1 MRHDGALATHK
12 HDGPMPRLQRLARF
26 ALRAMGWTCLDLP
39 QRPAKAVVIGYPHT
53 SNWDFPVGLLAMA
66 AIGLDARWVGKDA
79 LFRGPAGP
87 VMRWL
92 GGIPVN
98 RREPAGFVDAIA
110 ARIRREQR
118 FILAIAPEGTR
129 SLRPGWKSGFYR
141 IARAADVPVLV
152 GIVDYAQRRIGLV
165 DSIALSGNIDADMA
179 RIASCYR
186 DCHGLHPEHASPIRL
201 I

>member
-1 MRHDGALATHK
+1 
-12 HDGPMPRLQRLARF
+12 MPLLQRLARL
-26 ALRAMGWTCLDLP
+26 ALSAIGWTCLDLP

-66 AIGLDARWVGKDA
+66 ALGLNARWVGKDA

-110 ARIRREQR
+110 ARIRQEER
-118 FILAIAPEGTR
+118 FMLVIAPEGTR
-129 SLRPGWKSGFYR
+129 SLRPGWK
-141 IARAADVPVLV
+141 
-152 GIVDYAQRRIGLV
+152 
-165 DSIALSGNIDADMA
+165 
-179 RIASCYR
+179 
-186 DCHGLHPEHASPIRL
+186 
-201 I
+201 

>member
-1 MRHDGALATHK
+1 
-12 HDGPMPRLQRLARF
+12 MPILQRLARL
-26 ALRAMGWTCLDLP
+26 ALSAIGWTCLDLP

-53 SNWDFPVGLLAMA
+53 SNWDFPVGLLGMMA
-66 AIGLDARWVGKDA
+66 LGLNARWVGKDA

-110 ARIRREQR
+110 ARIRQEKR
-118 FILAIAPEGTR
+118 FMLVIAPEGTR

-152 GIVDYAQRRIGLV
+152 GIVDYSQRHIGLV
-165 DSIALSGNIDADMA
+165 ACITLSGNMDDDMA
-179 RIASCYR
+179 RIADCYR
-186 DCHGLHPEHASPIRL
+186 DCRGLRPERASPIRL